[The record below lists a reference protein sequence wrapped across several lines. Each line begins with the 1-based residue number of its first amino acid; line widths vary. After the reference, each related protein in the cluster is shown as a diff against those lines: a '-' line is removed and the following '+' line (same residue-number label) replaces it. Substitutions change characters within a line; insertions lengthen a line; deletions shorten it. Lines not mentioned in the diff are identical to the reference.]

1 MKVITTV
8 VGSLQTNCYLLIDE
22 ETKLAALIDPGD
34 NADKLLALIKEEG
47 VTLKYILLTHGH
59 RDHTLAV
66 PAVKQAIPEAEV
78 YIGEADAHS
87 TGIYH
92 YPLIDFIP
100 DLKFYGEGDTLPL
113 GSLTIRVM
121 ATPGHTLGGVTLLVG
136 DAMFSGDTLFAGSMG
151 RTDLPGGNGEQMVAS
166 LRRLG
171 QIEGEYTVY
180 PGHMHATILS
190 REQEYNP
197 YIRQALRA

>member
-1 MKVITTV
+1 MVCQPV
-8 VGSLQTNCYLLIDE
+8 
-22 ETKLAALIDPGD
+22 
-34 NADKLLALIKEEG
+34 
-47 VTLKYILLTHGH
+47 
-59 RDHTLAV
+59 
-66 PAVKQAIPEAEV
+66 
-78 YIGEADAHS
+78 
-87 TGIYH
+87 
-92 YPLIDFIP
+92 
-100 DLKFYGEGDTLPL
+100 
-113 GSLTIRVM
+113 RVDSR
-121 ATPGHTLGGVTLLVG
+121 TLGGVTLLVG

>member
-1 MKVITTV
+1 MKVIITV

-92 YPLIDFIP
+92 YPMADLVP

-113 GSLTIRVM
+113 GTLTIKVL

-136 DAMFSGDTLFAGSMG
+136 NAMFPGDTLFAGSMG
-151 RTDLPGGNGEQMVAS
+151 RTDLPGGNDAQMLFS

-171 QIEGEYTVY
+171 ELKEDYTVY
-180 PGHMHATILS
+180 PGHMNTTTLA
-190 REQEYNP
+190 REKAMNP
-197 YIRQALRA
+197 YLRQALR

>member
-66 PAVKQAIPEAEV
+66 PAVKQAIPETEV

-100 DLKFYGEGDTLPL
+100 DLKFYGEGDTLTL

-151 RTDLPGGNGEQMVAS
+151 RRTLKRS
-166 LRRLG
+166 
-171 QIEGEYTVY
+171 
-180 PGHMHATILS
+180 
-190 REQEYNP
+190 
-197 YIRQALRA
+197 

>member
-22 ETKLAALIDPGD
+22 ETKSAALIDPGD
-34 NADKLLALIKEEG
+34 EAEKLLALVKSEG

-66 PAVKQAIPEAEV
+66 PALKKALPDVPV

-92 YPLIDFIP
+92 YPMADLVP
-100 DLKFYGEGDTLPL
+100 DLKYYGEGDTLPL
-113 GSLTIRVM
+113 GSLTIKVL
-121 ATPGHTLGGVTLLVG
+121 ATPGHTLGGRDAAGRRRDVSRRHAVCRLDGPHRPPRRQRRADGSPRCAVSPRSKATTL
-136 DAMFSGDTLFAGSMG
+136 ST
-151 RTDLPGGNGEQMVAS
+151 P
-166 LRRLG
+166 
-171 QIEGEYTVY
+171 
-180 PGHMHATILS
+180 AT
-190 REQEYNP
+190 
-197 YIRQALRA
+197 

>member
-22 ETKLAALIDPGD
+22 ETKSAALIDPGD
-34 NADKLLALIKEEG
+34 EAERLLALVKSEG

-66 PAVKQAIPEAEV
+66 PALKKALPDVPV

-92 YPLIDFIP
+92 YPMADLVP
-100 DLKFYGEGDTLPL
+100 DLKYYGEGD
-113 GSLTIRVM
+113 
-121 ATPGHTLGGVTLLVG
+121 TLLVG
-136 DAMFSGDTLFAGSMG
+136 DAMFPGDTLFAGSMG
-151 RTDLPGGNGEQMVAS
+151 RTDLPGGNDAQMLAS
-166 LRRLG
+166 LRRLA
-171 QIEGEYTVY
+171 QIEGDYTVY
-180 PGHMHATILS
+180 PGHMNSTTLA
-190 REQEYNP
+190 REKAMNP
-197 YIRQALRA
+197 YLHHALR

>member
-92 YPLIDFIP
+92 YPL
-100 DLKFYGEGDTLPL
+100 PL

-197 YIRQALRA
+197 YIRQALR